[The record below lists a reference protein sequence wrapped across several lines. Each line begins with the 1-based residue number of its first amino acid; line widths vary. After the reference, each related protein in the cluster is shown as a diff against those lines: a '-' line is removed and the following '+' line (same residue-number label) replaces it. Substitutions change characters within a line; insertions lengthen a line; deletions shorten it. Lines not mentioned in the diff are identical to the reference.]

1 MQRDCSHAACRN
13 GPTMTSRL
21 ANRSISL
28 KLVTAF
34 KEIRWYMMR
43 FAQVV
48 QHVPCLLLALCLLM
62 EYHCCRSVEIS
73 SSRALVPAFD
83 TVRDAFAWLPPSG
96 RRARN

>member
-28 KLVTAF
+28 KLVMAF
-34 KEIRWYMMR
+34 KEIRWYMIK

-48 QHVPCLLLALCLLM
+48 QQVPLLLALFLLM
-62 EYHCCRSVEIS
+62 EYHCCRSIDIS
-73 SSRALVPAFD
+73 SSRALVAAFD

-96 RRARN
+96 RQVRN